1 MKNQIISKKRLDLIS
16 GYVILLCAVLLGF
29 ETYFREETYSFY
41 FEIFDIGII
50 VYFVFEILLR
60 FKYKL
65 HSFAE
70 LPGAI
75 KKKIFHSSDPSQYDA
90 NDGEII
96 EEWFWLIFDLSL
108 VILGCISLA
117 RHFISH
123 PQIILILRLFRV
135 FRIFRVFDFNKSLMK
150 IERKIFSVIP
160 TVITFFGLVF
170 LIIYVYSILGMYLYD
185 FSKFDTVD
193 FSNLHTSISTMFTL
207 MSNGWSDALFELK
220 KGAYW
225 VNPLISE
232 FFIFSFFI
240 FSVLVTMNIFL
251 AVMTTQIQ
259 DKLEHELELI
269 QSKEDIIIGHEIESE
284 EAQDELDKKLEFII
298 SELANIKKEINEMR
312 KE

>member
-1 MKNQIISKKRLDLIS
+1 
-16 GYVILLCAVLLGF
+16 
-29 ETYFREETYSFY
+29 
-41 FEIFDIGII
+41 
-50 VYFVFEILLR
+50 
-60 FKYKL
+60 
-65 HSFAE
+65 
-70 LPGAI
+70 
-75 KKKIFHSSDPSQYDA
+75 
-90 NDGEII
+90 
-96 EEWFWLIFDLSL
+96 
-108 VILGCISLA
+108 
-117 RHFISH
+117 
-123 PQIILILRLFRV
+123 
-135 FRIFRVFDFNKSLMK
+135 MK